1 MASITD
7 IKNLVTTNI
16 TQQGA
21 SDRITGLEVRQVVN
35 SVIDFIAKEYVFNS
49 EIPFG
54 SLNGKMASH
63 TVSGPIAFT
72 INNNN
77 LTPMAATIVR
87 LFADGINVP
96 DFSEFKLSTNSS
108 TYVNINGTVN
118 CILFFY
124 DGVDYWVNM
133 WQEKSLNFVDVVFD
147 DLEVGVSFDMSTK
160 VLTSD
165 TGGNGAYVS
174 TSYTMTNDFELVH
187 ELLSTGCILAISNV
201 NDGIFT
207 WPTNQNIIA
216 GMYQYIGPGFPNGI
230 YLAETISGNGAN
242 IIAPTVAGSFVKM
255 KKVGNDLI
263 FSSSTDG
270 INYTTFHTLP
280 NKLIG
285 VTNFYIKAIMTEP
298 GLLKAKIK
306 L

>member
-1 MASITD
+1 MGSITAL
-7 IKNLVTTNI
+7 KTLVTDNI
-16 TQQGA
+16 TQQGNT
-21 SDRITGLEVRQVVN
+21 DRITGLEVRQVVN
-35 SVIDFIAKEYVFNS
+35 SVIDFVAMEYAFNS
-49 EIPFG
+49 AIPFS

-63 TVSGPIAFT
+63 TVAAPLAFT
-72 INNNN
+72 IYNNN
-77 LTPMAATIVR
+77 LTPMAATLVR
-87 LFADGINVP
+87 LIADGVNVP
-96 DFSEFKLSTNSS
+96 DFSEFKISTNSS

-147 DLEVGVSFDMSTK
+147 DLDLDVSFDTATK
-160 VLTSD
+160 VLTSN

-174 TSYTMTNDFELVH
+174 TSYTMTNDFELVY

-207 WPTNQNIIA
+207 WPTSQNIIA

-230 YLAETISGNGAN
+230 YLAETVSGNGAN
-242 IIAPTVAGSFVKM
+242 VTAPIVAGSFVKM

-263 FSSSTDG
+263 FSSSNDG
-270 INYTTFHTLP
+270 IVYTTFYTLP

-285 VTNFYIKAIMTEP
+285 VTNFYVKAIMTEP
-298 GLLKAKIK
+298 GSLKAKIK